1 MLFRCSSVHIAVK
14 KGALNISV
22 QVKKQAL
29 TRGLVT
35 DNCTL
40 EK

>member
-1 MLFRCSSVHIAVK
+1 MLFRCSRFHIAVK

-22 QVKKQAL
+22 QVKEQTL
-29 TRGLVT
+29 TRGVVT